1 MDPDSEPLAG
11 LRVLVVEDHA
21 DTREIVELILVA
33 AGATVTT
40 AASAE
45 DALVVLGGADV
56 VVTDYRLGGETG
68 MWLLAR
74 IRERPAPIPVL
85 LMTGLADINARELES
100 AGFARILK
108 KPVDPFRLCEE
119 VRAVVRG
126 R

>member
-1 MDPDSEPLAG
+1 MHPDSVPLAG

-21 DTREIVELILVA
+21 DTREIVELILAA

-40 AASAE
+40 VASAE
-45 DALVVLGGADV
+45 EALVALGGADV
-56 VVTDYRLGGETG
+56 VVTDYRLGGESG
-68 MWLLAR
+68 MWRLAR

-85 LMTGLADINARELES
+85 LMTGLADINARQLET

-108 KPVDPFRLCEE
+108 KPVDPFRLCDD

>member
-1 MDPDSEPLAG
+1 MTPDPVSLAG

-21 DTREIVELILVA
+21 DTRAIVELILAA

-45 DALVVLGGADV
+45 DALVAVGGADI
-56 VVTDYRLGGETG
+56 VVTDYRMGGETG
-68 MWLLAR
+68 TWLLAR
-74 IRERPAPIPVL
+74 IQERPAPIPVL
-85 LMTGLADINARELES
+85 LMTGLADINARELET

-119 VRAVVRG
+119 VLEVVRG
-126 R
+126 Q

>member
-1 MDPDSEPLAG
+1 
-11 LRVLVVEDHA
+11 
-21 DTREIVELILVA
+21 
-33 AGATVTT
+33 
-40 AASAE
+40 
-45 DALVVLGGADV
+45 
-56 VVTDYRLGGETG
+56 

-85 LMTGLADINARELES
+85 LMTGLADINARELET

-108 KPVDPFRLCEE
+108 KPVDPFRLCDE